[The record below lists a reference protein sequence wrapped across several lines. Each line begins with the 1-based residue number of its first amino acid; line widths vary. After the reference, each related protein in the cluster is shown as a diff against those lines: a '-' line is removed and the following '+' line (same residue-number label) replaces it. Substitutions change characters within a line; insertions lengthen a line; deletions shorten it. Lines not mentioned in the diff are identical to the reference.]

1 MHIGK
6 VWWQFE
12 TSKWSL
18 EKTSLWKKIATKSFL
33 QIKKY
38 NVQGIERVFDTAGKI
53 FENDSLFNL
62 QFYSVIVPT

>member
-38 NVQGIERVFDTAGKI
+38 NVKLLYEIQAIWFP
-53 FENDSLFNL
+53 S
-62 QFYSVIVPT
+62 